1 MNLNFFKIIIILGC
15 YITSENGYSQKC
27 PSFYDSGVLENSN
40 MPKEY
45 NTQICFKREA
55 LQITIP
61 YLFATKYTIFGIGG
75 KEMYNI
81 SFYFYQNN
89 DSILI
94 NYLNVVTGK
103 TVVKSINYPKNSAI
117 RMFKNYKP
125 NDPDIENSQQYTT
138 LFTVPDLER
147 PYIVLNEFQLLDS
160 TNFYLFLTP
169 VNPEKLQQHLSEV
182 AIYNAWKDSMNIE
195 IEKQKE
201 KIAQRKILITDFF
214 AQMKKYKDQVINKII
229 DDENNL
235 ITKGDVEDAPR
246 EAQFAFKEK
255 FDPLFTKLYKT
266 ILPFEQY
273 ENELTFTF
281 ICNADGKIEDSRTK
295 ILSTNLTGIECFVD
309 SFKLNIAPLVSSDT
323 YKTNSV
329 QKDNLRLIDDF
340 NKRFQQPIEDLKL
353 SNQEFRELKNLRN
366 EIYEELERYTVRE
379 FKLPAK
385 YNYLI
390 KYRSDVV
397 FEEWIYEI
405 SRKGVEKIGPKG
417 SVIPIPDKLIQTFKS
432 KIAQPKIGKYKVKI
446 CSVFINDQFVNQAI
460 QSY

>member
-1 MNLNFFKIIIILGC
+1 MNLIFLKIIIIFGC

-45 NTQICFKREA
+45 NTKICFKREA

-61 YLFATKYTIFGIGG
+61 YLFATKYTIVGVGG
-75 KEMYNI
+75 KELYNI

-125 NDPDIENSQQYTT
+125 NDLVIESSQQYTT

-160 TNFYLFLTP
+160 SNFYLFLTP

-182 AIYNAWKDSMNIE
+182 AIYNTWKDSINIE
-195 IEKQKE
+195 IEKEKE
-201 KIAQRKILITDFF
+201 KIAQRKILIADFF
-214 AQMKKYKDQVINKII
+214 SQLKKYKDQVINKIVE
-229 DDENNL
+229 DENNL
-235 ITKGDVEDAPR
+235 ISNGDVEDAPR
-246 EAQFAFKEK
+246 EAQFAFKEI
-255 FDPLFTKLYKT
+255 FDPLFSNLYKT
-266 ILPFEQY
+266 ILPFEHY

-295 ILSTNLTGIECFVD
+295 ILSTKPAGIDRFVD
-309 SFKLNIAPLVSSDT
+309 SFKLNIAPLVNSNS
-323 YKTNSV
+323 YRTNSV
-329 QKDNLRLIDDF
+329 QKDNLGLIDDF
-340 NKRFQQPIEDLKL
+340 NKRFHQKIDNLKL

-366 EIYEELERYTVRE
+366 EIYGELDRYTVRE
-379 FKLPAK
+379 FKVPAK
-385 YNYLI
+385 YNYSI
-390 KYRSDVV
+390 KYRSEVA
-397 FEEWIYEI
+397 FEEWIYEVN
-405 SRKGVEKIGPKG
+405 RKGVEKIGPKG
-417 SVIPIPDKLIQTFKS
+417 SVISIPDKLIQTFKS

-446 CSVFINDQFVNQAI
+446 CSVFINDQLVNQDI
-460 QSY
+460 QAY